1 MLHDGWSSKWKAQ
14 RINTASYC
22 DLETCRSVLTRTK
35 ALSTLMP
42 FRKRVLFETFSYE
55 LGVSCYQTRSVWK
68 RSPEWILSPF
78 SCYSGRR
85 KRLCSSKTL
94 TTRPFLFFFQFE
106 LMERKRAR
114 TEYEKML
121 FRQEMEAEEL
131 RVSSE
136 SALKE
141 LQQLQVSCSWLCN
154 FSLFYTVVVNLCS
167 HEWRLLVV

>member
-35 ALSTLMP
+35 ALSTLMH
-42 FRKRVLFETFSYE
+42 FRKRVLFETFSHE

-78 SCYSGRR
+78 SCCSGRR

-94 TTRPFLFFFQFE
+94 TTRPFLFFFS
-106 LMERKRAR
+106 LNWWN
-114 TEYEKML
+114 
-121 FRQEMEAEEL
+121 
-131 RVSSE
+131 V
-136 SALKE
+136 KE
-141 LQQLQVSCSWLCN
+141 LVQSMRKCCSDRKWRPKSFVSPLNLPSRSYNNCRSAAHDCVTFLCFIQL
-154 FSLFYTVVVNLCS
+154 
-167 HEWRLLVV
+167 